1 MKLTPAKVTMIMFM
15 VIGGLVLAYI
25 AKSLLAH
32 EEKKPEAA
40 LRNVPMPISDL
51 LPGTVV
57 TEDHIGQGPMAI
69 ADLKRD
75 MLLANKVIVGRVV
88 KELLKAAQPIRASQL
103 YEPGTY
109 PPLKVGKGMQAFT
122 IDAHGATAIVDG
134 LIKPGE
140 YVDLHFT
147 VTALQGDPRLRG
159 GMTMTLLKGVKVLAI
174 NRMVIQGRVES
185 NRNSVTMELTP
196 EQVNIISVAQDKG
209 ILTLSSNPTGKGDG
223 GIALAAK
230 DRATLEEILGL
241 EPVKQPDPPP
251 QPFVLQMF
259 RGSTHQEMEFR
270 GNNRMGP
277 RMPFTPLTPPAS
289 PTPGAPQSA
298 APNSGTPNTSAPNTG
313 APNSGTPNSANS
325 TPPAASTPPAR
336 PATPPNG
343 ANGQPGN
350 SRPSA

>member
-1 MKLTPAKVTMIMFM
+1 MIMFM

-40 LRNVPMPISDL
+40 MRNVPMPISDL
-51 LPGTVV
+51 PPGTVV

-88 KELLKAAQPIRASQL
+88 KELLKAAQPIRAGQL

-122 IDAHGATAIVDG
+122 IDARGATAIVDG

-174 NRMVIQGRVES
+174 NRMVIQGRVDS
-185 NRNSVTMELTP
+185 GSNSVTLELTP

-209 ILTLSSNPTGKGDG
+209 VLTLSSNPTGKGDG

-241 EPVKQPDPPP
+241 DPVKQPDPPP

-259 RGSTHQEMEFR
+259 RGGNRQELEFR
-270 GNNRMGP
+270 ANNRIVN
-277 RMPFTPLTPPAS
+277 RMPFAPPTFTPG
-289 PTPGAPQSA
+289 PTPSGTQTDAPNSSTPNPA
-298 APNSGTPNTSAPNTG
+298 APNSGAPNTG
-313 APNSGTPNSANS
+313 APNSGSPTPA
-325 TPPAASTPPAR
+325 TAAPPAANGPPASGR
-336 PATPPNG
+336 PTTPPNG
-343 ANGQPGN
+343 ANVQPGN
-350 SRPSA
+350 GSPSV